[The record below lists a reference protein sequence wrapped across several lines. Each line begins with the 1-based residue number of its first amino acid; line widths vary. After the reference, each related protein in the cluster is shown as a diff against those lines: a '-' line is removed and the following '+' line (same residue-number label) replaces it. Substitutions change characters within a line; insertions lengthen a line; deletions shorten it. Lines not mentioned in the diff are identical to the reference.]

1 MATATRKPLLYNP
14 FDPALR
20 VDPYP
25 IYHRLRELDPVHRS
39 PLGFWAFSRYDDVSR
54 VQRDTS
60 LGFFS
65 QENVNRLAAAVRDA
79 SSPAAKIGR
88 WLLFTDR
95 IEHQRFRGLMN
106 PFFSPRALE
115 RVRAV
120 IEAEVEELLA
130 GLPARGTTDLMSTF
144 AQLLPINMLCTWLG
158 IPRNDRERC
167 RSWAASIGRVLV
179 SVLNPE
185 LIRSMADAILACDAY
200 VREQVAQRHRAPQ
213 DDLLTALLEAE
224 FDGRPID
231 DDELVANVILLLGA
245 TYETTVNMIGNS
257 ILALLRHPEQLE
269 LLRSDRSLL
278 TGAVEELLRYDSPA
292 QLHGRFNYDE
302 LEVGGRLIPPES
314 RLILLIG
321 AANRDP
327 DRFEDPDVL
336 DVTRYDAKPLSFGG
350 GPHYCLGAGVARL
363 ESQICLS
370 LLLDRFPRLRLVEEK
385 IRWRSEPV
393 ALRALRALPVE
404 LDAA

>member
-1 MATATRKPLLYNP
+1 
-14 FDPALR
+14 
-20 VDPYP
+20 
-25 IYHRLRELDPVHRS
+25 
-39 PLGFWAFSRYDDVSR
+39 
-54 VQRDTS
+54 
-60 LGFFS
+60 
-65 QENVNRLAAAVRDA
+65 
-79 SSPAAKIGR
+79 
-88 WLLFTDR
+88 
-95 IEHQRFRGLMN
+95 MN